1 MVFRDITDEK
11 EIIRAK
17 ESAER
22 ADQAKTEF
30 LTMMSHE
37 LRTPMNGIM
46 GMIDLLK
53 TTDLDEEQANYTDIL
68 KESGES
74 LLHILNDIL
83 DFSRIETGKMSIGE
97 EPIDVRSL
105 LGSVVDLFNA
115 KASEKGLTLSWSVNE
130 VSVPDVIVAD
140 PLRLRQVLVNLISN
154 AIKFTEQGS
163 VTLTADAVRRIGT
176 RELTLTIRV
185 TDTGIG
191 IPADRQHQLFLSFSQ
206 LHPSLNRKYGGT
218 GLGLA
223 ISKKLVELMG
233 GIIGVDSREF
243 GGSTFYFSIPTRA
256 VEPKDTSLTPVEEAY
271 E

>member
-130 VSVPDVIVAD
+130 DSVPDVIVAD
-140 PLRLRQVLVNLISN
+140 ALRLRQVLVNLISN